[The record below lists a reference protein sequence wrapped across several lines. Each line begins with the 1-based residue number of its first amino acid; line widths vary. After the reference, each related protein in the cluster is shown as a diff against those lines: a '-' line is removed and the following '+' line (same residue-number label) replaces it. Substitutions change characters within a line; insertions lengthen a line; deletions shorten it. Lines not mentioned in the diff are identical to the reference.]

1 MANICSGKLR
11 PRDRILET
19 ARNLFRKYGI
29 KGIGVEAIAEAAE
42 TNKMT
47 LYRHF
52 GSKDDLI
59 AACLRDVA
67 DRASAI
73 WTELEARH
81 PDDPLGQLHGWIR
94 FGSECVITEGRGCD
108 LANAAVELPD
118 GDHPAKR
125 VIQEFKIAQR
135 EKLADL
141 CRRAGL
147 KDAELV
153 CDTLSLLLEGARVNR
168 QSVGVQG
175 PCAHFVAAA
184 EAVLTAAQPRKDQ

>member
-1 MANICSGKLR
+1 MRGVCSIKTR

-19 ARNLFRKYGI
+19 ARALFRKYGI

-73 WTELEARH
+73 WTDLETRY
-81 PDDPLGQLHGWIR
+81 PDDPLAQLHEWIR
-94 FGSECVITEGRGCD
+94 FGSECMSAEGRGCD

-125 VIQEFKIAQR
+125 VIQEFKMAQR
-135 EKLADL
+135 ERLADL

-147 KDAELV
+147 KNADLV
-153 CDTLSLLLEGARVNR
+153 CDTLTLLLEGARVNR
-168 QSVGVQG
+168 QSVGVSG
-175 PCAHFVAAA
+175 PCAQFVSAA
-184 EAVLTAAQPRKDQ
+184 EAVVAAARAG

>member
-1 MANICSGKLR
+1 MRGVCSIKTR

-19 ARNLFRKYGI
+19 ARALFRKYGI

-73 WTELEARH
+73 WMDLETRY
-81 PDDPLGQLHGWIR
+81 PDDPLAQLHEWIR
-94 FGSECVITEGRGCD
+94 FGAECTSAEGRGCD

-125 VIQEFKIAQR
+125 VIQEFKMAQR
-135 EKLADL
+135 ERLADL

-147 KDAELV
+147 KNADLV
-153 CDTLSLLLEGARVNR
+153 CDTLTLLLEGARVNR
-168 QSVGVQG
+168 QSVGVSG
-175 PCAHFVAAA
+175 PCAQFVSAA
-184 EAVLTAAQPRKDQ
+184 EAVVAAARAR